1 MTSDSVSICNVD
13 CTDICLRVF
22 SAIISQKKHTDNA
35 PAITYTRRKRRGLS
49 VELPVYPR
57 EAVGVKSPLPFTVPD
72 FRAR

>member
-1 MTSDSVSICNVD
+1 MHNS
-13 CTDICLRVF
+13 CLEE
-22 SAIISQKKHTDNA
+22 
-35 PAITYTRRKRRGLS
+35 PITYTRRERRGLS